1 MNQDML
7 KKAAETLHNVVLV
20 DSDVKL
26 YMSLSSNQAKRYEV
40 HEFDLAFSQPT
51 DPKGQPQQ
59 EINGGV
65 IEFSITELPDSTINK
80 WMMDPVM
87 QMSGEFIFER
97 SGQNSVL
104 KVTFTDSY
112 CVRYHKTVGM
122 GGTLTRLCIS
132 PESVD
137 VNGHEKLKI
146 WAR

>member
-1 MNQDML
+1 MNQEVL
-7 KKAAETLHNVVLV
+7 KKAVDAVRNVVLV

-26 YMSLSSNQAKRYEV
+26 YMSLSSNPAKRYEV

-51 DPKGQPQQ
+51 DHKGQPQ
-59 EINGGV
+59 EETNGGV
-65 IEFSITELPDSTINK
+65 IEFSITELPDGTINR
-80 WMMDPVM
+80 WMMDSVL

-112 CVRYHKTVGM
+112 CVCYHKTVGR